1 MADKGWIC
9 LYRQIQE
16 CWVWTDKPFSKG
28 QAWIDLL
35 LLANHRPKKISI
47 DGIPVTI
54 ERGQFHTSTVK
65 LADRW
70 GWDRRKVSR
79 FLDVLEGDSMLTQR
93 RTSNGT
99 TISLENYEVY
109 QDGGTA
115 DGTTKGTAHST
126 SKSTPDGTQTTNKQL
141 NNETISNK
149 ARPKSIEEVIAY
161 CQERGN
167 KVDPQKWYDY
177 YSSNGWKVGKNPMKD
192 WKASV
197 RTWEKNSYDKPKQNN
212 KFNEFSQNSYDF
224 DALERE
230 ITKWIAQ

>member
-1 MADKGWIC
+1 MASKGWIC
-9 LYRQIQE
+9 VHRCIQDCSIWE
-16 CWVWTDKPFSKG
+16 SNEPYDRRS
-28 QAWIDLL
+28 AWIDLL
-35 LLANHRPKKISI
+35 LSANHDDKLITFNGGPMTIKRGQYLTSVRKLAERWNWSNDRTLRYLRLLESLGMIHKDS
-47 DGIPVTI
+47 DRCRTLLTI
-54 ERGQFHTSTVK
+54 E
-65 LADRW
+65 
-70 GWDRRKVSR
+70 
-79 FLDVLEGDSMLTQR
+79 
-93 RTSNGT
+93 
-99 TISLENYEVY
+99 NYSVY
-109 QDGGTA
+109 QDVSNTDKDTNKNTGKDTN
-115 DGTTKGTAHST
+115 
-126 SKSTPDGTQTTNKQL
+126 KSQTTNKQL

-197 RTWEKNSYDKPKQNN
+197 RTWEKNSYDKPKQN
-212 KFNEFSQNSYDF
+212 KFNEFNQNSYDF